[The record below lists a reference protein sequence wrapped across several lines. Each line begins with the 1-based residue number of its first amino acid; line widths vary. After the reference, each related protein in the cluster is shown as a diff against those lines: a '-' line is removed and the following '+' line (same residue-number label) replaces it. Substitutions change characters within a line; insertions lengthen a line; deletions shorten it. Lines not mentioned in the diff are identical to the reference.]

1 MATADDYA
9 GSLDNDEDNLA
20 LSAVDS
26 LGVNRDGL
34 APAADENEEYED
46 NLVPLVG
53 DDKDT
58 LAPLAENAITKKL

>member
-1 MATADDYA
+1 MATADDYTD
-9 GSLDNDEDNLA
+9 GLDDDEDNLA

-34 APAADENEEYED
+34 AQAADENEEDED

-53 DDKDT
+53 
-58 LAPLAENAITKKL
+58 AC

>member
-9 GSLDNDEDNLA
+9 DGLEDDEDNLA
-20 LSAVDS
+20 LPAVDS

-34 APAADENEEYED
+34 APASDKNEEDKD
-46 NLVPLVG
+46 NLAPLVG

-58 LAPLAENAITKKL
+58 LAPLAKNAITKEL